1 MQEIPFWYW
10 LIVGCL
16 FLVLEIFAPGAVI
29 MWFGFA
35 ALITGGLYWAMPDM
49 SLAAQIITFTVA
61 SVACIAG
68 WRVYRSKVPEPE
80 SPDPTLNHR
89 LETFVGK
96 ESVLTKA
103 IENGK
108 GRIQMG
114 DGTWVVLGEDQP
126 KGTRVRIVGLDG
138 IQFKVE
144 AVSRKQIKEQ
154 LSPEAE

>member
-1 MQEIPFWYW
+1 MEDIPFWYW
-10 LIVGCL
+10 LMVGCL
-16 FLVLEIFAPGAVI
+16 FLVLEILVPGAVI

-35 ALITGGLYWAMPDM
+35 ALITGALYWAIPDM
-49 SLAAQIITFTVA
+49 PLAAQIMTFAVA
-61 SVACIAG
+61 SAASILG
-68 WRVYRSKVPEPE
+68 WRFYRSKVPEPE

-89 LETFVGK
+89 LEAFVGK

-103 IENGK
+103 IEHGK

-138 IQFKVE
+138 IQFQVE
-144 AVSRKQIKEQ
+144 AVSRKQVKEE
-154 LSPEAE
+154 LSPETE

>member
-1 MQEIPFWYW
+1 MQELPFWYW

-16 FLVLEIFAPGAVI
+16 FLVLEILAPGAVI

-35 ALITGGLYWAMPDM
+35 ALITGALYWAMPDM
-49 SLAAQIITFTVA
+49 SLAAQIITFTAA
-61 SVACIAG
+61 SAASIAG
-68 WRVYRSKVPEPE
+68 WRFYRSKVPEPE

-89 LETFVGK
+89 LDAFVGK

-126 KGTRVRIVGLDG
+126 KGTRVRIVGIDG
-138 IQFKVE
+138 IQFRVE
-144 AVSRKQIKEQ
+144 AVTPKKSSNE
-154 LSPEAE
+154 SSVSE